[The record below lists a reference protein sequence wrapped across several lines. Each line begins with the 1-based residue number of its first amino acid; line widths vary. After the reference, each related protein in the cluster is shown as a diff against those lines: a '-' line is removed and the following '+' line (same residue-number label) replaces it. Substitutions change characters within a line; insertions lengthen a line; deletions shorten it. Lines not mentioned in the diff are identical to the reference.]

1 MVKPP
6 EKLRRQMASRGWTEV
21 QIREA
26 ILMGSRMATVNRET
40 DQPATHYVHLL
51 TGRSV
56 VVDDAS
62 GEVIHVGGDGF
73 IY

>member
-6 EKLRRQMASRGWTEV
+6 DKLARQMALRGWTV
-21 QIREA
+21 DQINEA
-26 ILMGSRMATVNRET
+26 IANGQRHSVVNRET
-40 DQPATHYVHLL
+40 DGPATRYVHPE

-56 VVDDAS
+56 VIDDAS
-62 GEVIHVGGDGF
+62 GDVIHVGGDGF

>member
-6 EKLRRQMASRGWTEV
+6 QNLARQMRARGWTLA
-21 QIREA
+21 QIEQARLGRA
-26 ILMGSRMATVNRET
+26 IPTVNRET
-40 DQPATHYVHLL
+40 GGPASRYVHPV

-56 VVDDAS
+56 VIDDGS